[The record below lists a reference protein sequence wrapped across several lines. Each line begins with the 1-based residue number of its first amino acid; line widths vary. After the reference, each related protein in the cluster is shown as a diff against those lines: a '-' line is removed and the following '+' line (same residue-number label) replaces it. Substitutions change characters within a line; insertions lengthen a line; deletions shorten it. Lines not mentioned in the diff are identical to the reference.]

1 MNDQNFFKYRCGV
14 CGKKVS
20 TKLCDFIID
29 YLGVCHF
36 REYNRFKDQLRYETC
51 DLPMCDDCAKNHSGH
66 DFCPH
71 HEKLFWQLKLDNE
84 QQIKAQGAQKSRQWF
99 S

>member
-1 MNDQNFFKYRCGV
+1 
-14 CGKKVS
+14 
-20 TKLCDFIID
+20 
-29 YLGVCHF
+29 
-36 REYNRFKDQLRYETC
+36 
-51 DLPMCDDCAKNHSGH
+51 MCDDCAKNHSGH